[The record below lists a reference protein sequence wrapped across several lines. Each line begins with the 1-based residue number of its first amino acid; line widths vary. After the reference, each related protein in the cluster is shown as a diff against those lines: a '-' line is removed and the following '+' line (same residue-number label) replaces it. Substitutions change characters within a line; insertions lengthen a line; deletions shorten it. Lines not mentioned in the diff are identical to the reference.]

1 MVRNCRSE
9 DGMRRNAH
17 VVPNFVLLD
26 FSALPLN
33 QLFDNKAANSIAGV
47 SLLRVGF
54 NDDTTIHS
62 GSVIILVFAG
72 VVGMNSVSHVTAY
85 KERLRN

>member
-1 MVRNCRSE
+1 
-9 DGMRRNAH
+9 MRRNAH

-26 FSALPLN
+26 LSALLLD
-33 QLFDNKAANSIAGV
+33 QLLDNEAANGIAGV

-54 NDDTTIHS
+54 NDNTTIHS

-72 VVGMNSVSHVTAY
+72 VVGMNSMSHVAAY
-85 KERLRN
+85 